1 MTDTNKN
8 DKNDSNE
15 KQEQEDSNEKQ
26 EQEGV
31 PHLVTPLRPIAHQV
45 GEHVLAALKHDETVA
60 VLTTVTSSR
69 NGEQVVSIPLTG
81 EHLQQVHGLIKE
93 IHESEEP
100 ERIPCVGF
108 HCYIDA
114 NEPEEE

>member
-1 MTDTNKN
+1 MTDNNKN
-8 DKNDSNE
+8 DKN
-15 KQEQEDSNEKQ
+15 DSNEKQ

>member
-1 MTDTNKN
+1 MTDNNKN
-8 DKNDSNE
+8 DKNDSND
-15 KQEQEDSNEKQ
+15 K
-26 EQEGV
+26 QEGV

-108 HCYIDA
+108 HCYVDA

>member
-8 DKNDSNE
+8 DKN
-15 KQEQEDSNEKQ
+15 DSNEKQ